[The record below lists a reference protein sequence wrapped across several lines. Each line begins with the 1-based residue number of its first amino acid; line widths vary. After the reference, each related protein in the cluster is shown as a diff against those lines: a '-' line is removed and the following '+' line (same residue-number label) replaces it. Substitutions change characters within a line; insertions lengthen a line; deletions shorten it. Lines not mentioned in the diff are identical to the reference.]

1 MLRPVTAKD
10 LEAHPKFADVLELIP
25 SDGHVTFEVFR
36 RVGADHAT
44 YGVARACSIGVLKR
58 MPPHWR
64 IMDLESV
71 KFWATQLNDPGHKNV
86 EAKRGTKYS
95 YLNKLAKF
103 DEWLS
108 GRSFPLNGIK
118 LQDWPVPADGM
129 VSFESVEALM
139 QWCNQHDFSAKV
151 LHRIAREYLAIPQV
165 TKMSASVNATIRTA
179 IKSYFGVHD
188 IMLNLP
194 KIRKKRSEDI
204 REDPP
209 MALENFYKM
218 LQNGK
223 PGLMMRAVLLVK
235 FQSGMDAATLT
246 DRFNYDGYRQL
257 VKWFGTEMHAAWN
270 LGLCPVQITLVRVKT
285 GMHSRGHFNP
295 IT

>member
-1 MLRPVTAKD
+1 
-10 LEAHPKFADVLELIP
+10 
-25 SDGHVTFEVFR
+25 
-36 RVGADHAT
+36 
-44 YGVARACSIGVLKR
+44 
-58 MPPHWR
+58 
-64 IMDLESV
+64 
-71 KFWATQLNDPGHKNV
+71 
-86 EAKRGTKYS
+86 
-95 YLNKLAKF
+95 
-103 DEWLS
+103 
-108 GRSFPLNGIK
+108 
-118 LQDWPVPADGM
+118 
-129 VSFESVEALM
+129 
-139 QWCNQHDFSAKV
+139 
-151 LHRIAREYLAIPQV
+151 
-165 TKMSASVNATIRTA
+165 MSASVNATIRTA

-246 DRFNYDGYRQL
+246 DRFNYDEYRQL

-285 GMHSRGHFNP
+285 GMHTSSPCPPPVATASRVSYSLPFRSPRISPSGAFLSSCVWP
-295 IT
+295 PAAWP